1 MYLYDVI
8 TFNEYEE
15 YENIPSEDLDI
26 EEVVD
31 IQVNAEDDYIMN
43 LMLPEFYELNEEKEE
58 IDNGSNIEKESNQ
71 DKSIS
76 KEEEDIDIYDDYD
89 QSTFNI

>member
-31 IQVNAEDDYIMN
+31 IQVNAEDDY
-43 LMLPEFYELNEEKEE
+43 
-58 IDNGSNIEKESNQ
+58 
-71 DKSIS
+71 
-76 KEEEDIDIYDDYD
+76 
-89 QSTFNI
+89 